1 MSQHSSGGGGGG
13 PCHCN
18 PEDCDGPGRDYYQGH
33 SDGHYYPPGGP
44 AESLALERH
53 HSHSH
58 SHSGGGTFPR
68 SHPSQHPALQ
78 SFDSCEECLSSGHG
92 GKMHRIPPTLIDQL
106 EKQVPFHPD
115 GFHTLQYQRTASGG
129 AEQRSE
135 SPSRIR
141 HLVNSVQRLFAKS
154 HSLETPSK
162 REYNGTRGGGDY
174 RGERGG
180 GGHRSGGEDGGG
192 HYSGHQSRSTR
203 RSKSRE
209 RSKSGDSRHESGR
222 RHRSRTAGW
231 WSSDDNLDSD
241 SSFLVSGGRRGY
253 PSGHESLDAAIQE
266 LTMKKPKE
274 CGFGPGPGECMA
286 CTTMALTGSEGG
298 GHHGHHGHSLKR
310 STWSAMTVSQAREV
324 YPSTRGGGYEKAL
337 VPMESKL
344 KERTFHYLQV
354 PSEDWGGGYGGG
366 GDNGGEI
373 PCRRMRSG
381 SYIKAMG
388 DDDSGDS
395 DASPKASPKSTL
407 IAQRDAFRRSISMDQ
422 RLMVTIGVFK
432 FMTKHPEHIHTHS
445 NSLNRQFEAVCETM
459 FGEVESQ
466 AVEALDLPGVFRT
479 RSHSYVRAIQAGCSQ
494 DDDCLSVFSMS
505 GPQGSIKGGAVFP
518 YRKGAPP
525 PLPPRMSKSSLSVRA
540 QSSTESTQDA
550 YFQQSSGQLASGS
563 GRPKQHSNSVDLGST
578 DGPTARSSRGSYY
591 IATGPGRSRQHSN
604 SAESLDGV
612 RGSRELVP
620 YVGGPGVGVR
630 AKHSS
635 SADSLLEGPP
645 RPARERDGRVGGSLG
660 KSASLPQNS
669 MVLSKAAGQEERGG
683 RKWRPSIAV
692 QVDSSE
698 TLSDSDAEG
707 KALTEVHSIGVQV
720 EDDKRRARF
729 KRSNSVTA
737 SVQADLDPEGFPGLS
752 IAVPTQDKG
761 LQFGC
766 SFQRHSSEPESASQ
780 YTECHRTVHTQ
791 GQWPYREDFI
801 QSSYN
806 TEASP
811 AESRPHQHPHL
822 PPRSHSPLPINSERA
837 WAGTPSLEGPRS
849 LPDSGRASPFTR
861 DGEFFLRLLQT
872 EVERIEG
879 WCQNMER
886 EAEENELP
894 EEILELIRNAV
905 GSAQM
910 LMSQKVQQFFHL
922 CQQSVDPS
930 AYPQPT
936 SQDLAGF
943 WDLLQLNI
951 EDVRV
956 KFQDLQ
962 RLKDSGWR
970 LPPEKK
976 EDKKLPPPLPKKPA
990 GGVSGS
996 LRADNVGDGGTGAGG
1011 GGSGGLVVPRVGGHT
1026 LPIREKSLDLGDR
1039 QRTEARR
1046 RLLQT
1051 KRTAS
1056 FRQNSATESADSI
1069 EIYIPEAQT
1078 RL

>member
-1 MSQHSSGGGGGG
+1 MKGYHVSRSMSQHSSGGGGGG
-13 PCHCN
+13 PCHCT
-18 PEDCDGPGRDYYQGH
+18 PDDCDGPGRDYYHGH
-33 SDGHYYPPGGP
+33 SDGHFYPGGGP
-44 AESLALERH
+44 VEALALERH
-53 HSHSH
+53 HSRSHSH

-68 SHPSQHPALQ
+68 SHPNQHPPLQ

-92 GKMHRIPPTLIDQL
+92 GKMHRMPSNMMDQF
-106 EKQVPFHPD
+106 EKQVPFHHD

-154 HSLETPSK
+154 HSLEAPSK

-174 RGERGG
+174 RSERGG
-180 GGHRSGGEDGGG
+180 GHR
-192 HYSGHQSRSTR
+192 T
-203 RSKSRE
+203 
-209 RSKSGDSRHESGR
+209 
-222 RHRSRTAGW
+222 GW

-241 SSFLVSGGRRGY
+241 SSYLVGGGRPGY
-253 PSGHESLDAAIQE
+253 PRGHESLDAAIQE

-274 CGFGPGPGECMA
+274 RGGGPGSGECMA
-286 CTTMALTGSEGG
+286 CTTMALVGSEGG
-298 GHHGHHGHSLKR
+298 GGQHGHHGHSLKR

-324 YPSTRGGGYEKAL
+324 YPSTRGGAYDKAL
-337 VPMESKL
+337 VPIESKL

-366 GDNGGEI
+366 GAADSGGEI

-388 DDDSGDS
+388 DDDSADS
-395 DASPKASPKSTL
+395 DTSPKASPKSTL
-407 IAQRDAFRRSISMDQ
+407 IQREWRTCLQPQQSINTNIYACVYSRHSCKQCTDSYPNSRTTPKTHTRSRSYTRSLTSTQ
-422 RLMVTIGVFK
+422 VTNSRLGET
-432 FMTKHPEHIHTHS
+432 
-445 NSLNRQFEAVCETM
+445 LNRQFEAVCGTM

-550 YFQQSSGQLASGS
+550 YFQSSGQLVSSSGP
-563 GRPKQHSNSVDLGST
+563 GRPKQHSNSVDLGNS
-578 DGPTARSSRGSYY
+578 DG
-591 IATGPGRSRQHSN
+591 
-604 SAESLDGV
+604 
-612 RGSRELVP
+612 ELVP
-620 YVGGPGVGVR
+620 YGGGPGVGVR

-645 RPARERDGRVGGSLG
+645 RPARERDGRVG
-660 KSASLPQNS
+660 
-669 MVLSKAAGQEERGG
+669 
-683 RKWRPSIAV
+683 
-692 QVDSSE
+692 E
-698 TLSDSDAEG
+698 TLSDSDTEG
-707 KALTEVHSIGVQV
+707 KALTEVHSVGVQV

-752 IAVPTQDKG
+752 IAVPMQDKS

-791 GQWPYREDFI
+791 GQWAYKEVAV
-801 QSSYN
+801 SN
-806 TEASP
+806 SP
-811 AESRPHQHPHL
+811 
-822 PPRSHSPLPINSERA
+822 
-837 WAGTPSLEGPRS
+837 GPRS
-849 LPDSGRASPFTR
+849 LPDSGRASPCMR

-872 EVERIEG
+872 EVERMEG

-910 LMSQKVQQFFHL
+910 LMSQKVQQFFRL

-936 SQDLAGF
+936 SQDLAAF

-996 LRADNVGDGGTGAGG
+996 LR
-1011 GGSGGLVVPRVGGHT
+1011 
-1026 LPIREKSLDLGDR
+1026 KSMDLGDR

-1051 KRTAS
+1051 RRTAS

>member
-1 MSQHSSGGGGGG
+1 MSAVACPSI
-13 PCHCN
+13 
-18 PEDCDGPGRDYYQGH
+18 
-33 SDGHYYPPGGP
+33 PPVVAGAGP
-44 AESLALERH
+44 ATARLRSVTARAETSTRVTVTA
-53 HSHSH
+53 
-58 SHSGGGTFPR
+58 TIIPR
-68 SHPSQHPALQ
+68 EHPPLQ

-92 GKMHRIPPTLIDQL
+92 GKMHRIPPNLMDQF

-154 HSLETPSK
+154 HSLEAPSK
-162 REYNGTRGGGDY
+162 REFNGTRGGGDY
-174 RGERGG
+174 RGERG

-274 CGFGPGPGECMA
+274 RGGGPGPGQGQGECVA
-286 CTTMALTGSEGG
+286 CTTMALAGSEEG

-324 YPSTRGGGYEKAL
+324 YPSTRGGGYNKAL
-337 VPMESKL
+337 VPLESKL
-344 KERTFHYLQV
+344 KERSFHYLQV
-354 PSEDWGGGYGGG
+354 PSEDWGGGYGGAA
-366 GDNGGEI
+366 DTGGEI

-388 DDDSGDS
+388 DDDSADS
-395 DASPKASPKSTL
+395 DTSPKASPKSTL

-422 RLMVTIGVFK
+422 RYSCKQCTDSYPNSRTTPK
-432 FMTKHPEHIHTHS
+432 THTRS
-445 NSLNRQFEAVCETM
+445 RSYTRSLTSSQLGDTLNRQFEAVCETM

-466 AVEALDLPGVFRT
+466 AMEALDLPGVFRT

-505 GPQGSIKGGAVFP
+505 GPQGGIKGGAVFP

-550 YFQQSSGQLASGS
+550 YFQSGGQLVSGS
-563 GRPKQHSNSVDLGST
+563 GRPKLHSNSVDMGSS
-578 DGPTARSSRGSYY
+578 DGPSGRSSRGGYY
-591 IATGPGRSRQHSN
+591 TATGPGRSRQHSN
-604 SAESLDGV
+604 SAESLDGN
-612 RGSRELVP
+612 SLV
-620 YVGGPGVGVR
+620 
-630 AKHSS
+630 
-635 SADSLLEGPP
+635 LC
-645 RPARERDGRVGGSLG
+645 
-660 KSASLPQNS
+660 
-669 MVLSKAAGQEERGG
+669 KAGGQEEGRGG
-683 RKWRPSIAV
+683 RKWSPSIAV

-698 TLSDSDAEG
+698 TLSDSDGEG

-752 IAVPTQDKG
+752 VAVPTQDKS

-791 GQWPYREDFI
+791 GQWAYRE
-801 QSSYN
+801 
-806 TEASP
+806 
-811 AESRPHQHPHL
+811 HPHL
-822 PPRSHSPLPINSERA
+822 PPRAHSPLPITSERA

-849 LPDSGRASPFTR
+849 LPDSGRASPCMR

-872 EVERIEG
+872 EVERMEG

-894 EEILELIRNAV
+894 EDILELIRNAV

-910 LMSQKVQQFFHL
+910 LMSQKVQQFFRL

-936 SQDLAGF
+936 TQDLAGF

-996 LRADNVGDGGTGAGG
+996 LRADSTGDVGTG
-1011 GGSGGLVVPRVGGHT
+1011 GGSGGLVVPRMGGHT